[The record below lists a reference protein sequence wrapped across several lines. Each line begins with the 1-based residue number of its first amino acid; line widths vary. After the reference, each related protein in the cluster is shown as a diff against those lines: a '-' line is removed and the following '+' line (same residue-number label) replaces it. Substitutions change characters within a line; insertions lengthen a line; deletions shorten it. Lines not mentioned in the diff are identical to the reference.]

1 MIAKIPV
8 KRGDGRSSFSTLSRY
23 IAGDKLDRST
33 GEIVR
38 AAADVVCVTNCLS
51 LNTASAEMKA
61 AAYANPRIKY
71 PVYHVVLSWR
81 EGERPTDK
89 QMIEAAKAAQK
100 AVSMDGHQ
108 FVYAIHRDTENAH
121 VHMMINRVHPDSAK
135 AIYPQNDFY
144 KLDRCMREMELAQ
157 GWGHD
162 NGPYTVKDGMV
173 IRGERDLE
181 RRPSQPTKAKDFEA
195 ATGHQ
200 SLAGYAQSVA
210 DEVIKSLDAGTW
222 QDLHAALRKY
232 GLEIREAGQGFKIHS
247 VDDPKQTPIKASNMA
262 GELGGG
268 KLKKRLGEFE
278 RPVRTVAAAR
288 PERTYQRDPAGRVQ
302 QREERAAER
311 AALKQQYKEACLAK
325 RAVAGRRDAKAEF
338 AKLRA
343 EAKAVRERVRSEGYD
358 KAATKYLLSI
368 AAMEAVQKRDSLK
381 ASLRDERD
389 AKRPPSYQQW
399 VADRAEAGD
408 KGAITQ
414 LKGWQYQDARKRAAA
429 EKAVAEEAEQG
440 AMAGGARQED
450 VALGEITRGIRWM
463 VDRATGD
470 VTYHSAG
477 GRELLR
483 DTGRQVSVLDQQSDQ
498 AITAGLLLASQK
510 FGGKLTLTGSEVFQR
525 RAVELA
531 VQQNMQVRFL
541 DPAAEQYRL
550 QLIRHQE
557 QGNGNERT
565 RASDSPASPSSRRTT
580 EHRMQNMLTSDVV
593 KRDRSTEKT
602 RDGSVLRGD
611 ESQGL
616 GEPLAGRQPR
626 GRGR

>member
-1 MIAKIPV
+1 MIAKRPE

-23 IAGDKLDRST
+23 IAGDKLDRTT
-33 GEIVR
+33 GEIIR

-51 LNTASAEMKA
+51 IKTASAEMKA
-61 AAYANPRIKY
+61 AADANSRIKD
-71 PVYHVVLSWR
+71 PVYHAVISWR
-81 EGERPTDK
+81 DGEKPTDD

-100 AVSMDGHQ
+100 SIGMDGHQ

-135 AIYPQNDFY
+135 AVYPQNDFY

-162 NGPYTVKDGMV
+162 NGPYIVKDGIV
-173 IRGERDLE
+173 IRGERDSE
-181 RRPSQPTKAKDFEA
+181 KQPSQPTKAKDFEA

-200 SLAGYAQSVA
+200 SLVGYAQSVA
-210 DEVIKSLDAGTW
+210 GEVIKSLDAGTW
-222 QDLHAALRKY
+222 HDLHAALRKQ
-232 GLEIREAGQGFKIHS
+232 GLEIREAGQGFKIFS
-247 VDDPKQTPIKASNMA
+247 VDDPKQIPIKASDMA

-278 RPVRTVAAAR
+278 RPVHAVAITR
-288 PERTYQRDPAGRVQ
+288 PERTYQRDPAGRE
-302 QREERAAER
+302 QRREER
-311 AALKQQYKEACLAK
+311 AALKQRYKETCVAK
-325 RAVAGRRDAKAEF
+325 RAATGGRDAKEEY

-343 EAKAVRERVRSEGYD
+343 EAKAVRERIRSEGYD
-358 KAATKYLLSI
+358 KVATKYLLSI
-368 AAMEAVQKRDSLK
+368 AAMEAVQKRESLK

-389 AKRPPSYQQW
+389 AKRPPSYKQW
-399 VADRAEAGD
+399 VADHAEAGD
-408 KGAITQ
+408 RGAIAQ
-414 LKGWQYQDARKRAAA
+414 LKGWQYQDARKRAVA
-429 EKAVAEEAEQG
+429 EKAAAEEAEQG

-450 VALGEITRGIRWM
+450 VAPGEITTGIRWM

-477 GRELLR
+477 GRVLLR

-510 FGGKLTLTGSEVFQR
+510 FGGKLTLTGSEAFQR

-565 RASDSPASPSSRRTT
+565 RASDSTASPSSRRTT